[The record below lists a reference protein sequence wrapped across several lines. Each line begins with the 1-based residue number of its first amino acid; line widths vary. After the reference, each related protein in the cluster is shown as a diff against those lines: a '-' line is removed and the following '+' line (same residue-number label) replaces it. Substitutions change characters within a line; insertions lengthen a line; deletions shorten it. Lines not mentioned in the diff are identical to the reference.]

1 MSTSP
6 HELIRRSM
14 LLSPVIPVLVIER
27 TEDAL
32 PLAQALLK
40 GGLKV
45 LEVTLRTPNAL
56 KVIQTLVKALP
67 DAVVAAGTITTPAQ
81 WEDAARAGAH
91 FGVSPGLSPAMLEAA
106 PGMALPLLPGVA
118 TASELMTA
126 LDAGFESFKFFP
138 AHQAGGIG
146 MLKAFGGPFAHA
158 VFCPTGGITLETA
171 PSYLAL
177 PNVAC
182 VGGSWL
188 TPSDVLK
195 AGNWPAIENLARQAA
210 GLRSAV

>member
-6 HELIRRSM
+6 TELIQRTMR
-14 LLSPVIPVLVIER
+14 LSPVIPVLVIER
-27 TEDAL
+27 TEDAV
-32 PLAQALLK
+32 PLAQALLA

-45 LEVTLRTPNAL
+45 LEITLRTPNAL

-67 DAVVAAGTITTPAQ
+67 DAVIAAGTITTPAQ

-91 FGVSPGLSPAMLEAA
+91 FGVSPGLSPALIDAA
-106 PGMALPLLPGVA
+106 PGMSLPLLPGVA

-138 AHQAGGIG
+138 AQQAGGIN

-171 PSYLAL
+171 PDFLAL

-188 TPSDVLK
+188 APVK
-195 AGNWPAIENLARQAA
+195 AVQAGDWAAIEALARQAA
-210 GLRSAV
+210 GLHHAS